1 MQRKLIFLF
10 LVIFV
15 IMIYPQTTFAQ
26 RGRDDDDEV
35 AVTGVWLNQDRIEL
49 ERNRTATLTATV
61 LPQDATN
68 REITWF
74 SSDPAI
80 AEVRRD
86 GPATAVVTA
95 RRPGQA
101 VITVRT
107 ADGNFQASC
116 NVDVFIPI
124 SSLSFTQTAASIAP
138 SEELILD
145 IKVLPSEATDQRLEF
160 SSSDAAIAT
169 VVAID
174 PDRTR
179 ARNPQVR
186 VTARREGET
195 RIVVRSVRNDRI
207 TAYFD
212 LTVSTDPAPAPVETV
227 DPVPQDPPP
236 PEPAEPIGTEEPTEQ
251 VATDEDL
258 LGQEETRVSEGPN
271 YLYLYLGLGA
281 LLLMLLSTAGYL
293 YRDKLNL
300 LSSTQSIKAVSGH
313 FAGQQIKLKKGQLK
327 IGRDAA
333 ENQLIYPQSY
343 SKISRKH
350 CVLGYDHSTGSFTLT
365 DSSSNGT
372 FLATGERLISGKT
385 YTLKPGERFYLAD
398 PKELFEIE

>member
-1 MQRKLIFLF
+1 MQRKLVFLF
-10 LVIFV
+10 LVIYI
-15 IMIYPQTTFAQ
+15 IMICPQATFAQ
-26 RGRDDDDEV
+26 RVRDDDDEV

-49 ERNRTATLTATV
+49 ERNRTADLTATV

-80 AEVRRD
+80 AEVRRT

-95 RRPGQA
+95 RRPGSA

-116 NVDVFIPI
+116 NVEVFIPI
-124 SSLSFTQTAASIAP
+124 SSLSFDQTEAIIAP
-138 SEELILD
+138 SEELVLD
-145 IKVLPSEATDQRLEF
+145 INLLPSEATDQRLEF
-160 SSSDAAIAT
+160 SSTDAAVAT

-179 ARNPQVR
+179 SRNPQVR

-207 TAYFD
+207 SAFFD
-212 LTVSTDPAPAPVETV
+212 LIVSTDPAPAPVETV
-227 DPVPQDPPP
+227 NSAP
-236 PEPAEPIGTEEPTEQ
+236 PEPAAPAGPEEPAEQ
-251 VATDEDL
+251 VKTDEEL
-258 LGQEETRVSEGPN
+258 VSQEETRVSEGPN

-281 LLLMLLSTAGYL
+281 LLLMLLSTAGFL

-300 LSSTQSIKAVSGH
+300 FTPTQSIKAVSGH
-313 FAGQQIKLKKGQLK
+313 FTGQQIKLKKGQLK
-327 IGRDAA
+327 IGRDAS
-333 ENQLIYPQSY
+333 ENQLVYPQSY

-350 CVLGYDHSTGSFTLT
+350 CVLEYDQSTVSFTLI

-372 FLATGERLISGKT
+372 FLATGERLISGKN

-398 PKELFEIE
+398 PKELFEVE